1 MELKVNIGYTEL
13 WELIKRMP
21 SQQLD
26 LLFNDIASLKGKQKN
41 DIEPNKK
48 KLKLLL
54 LSGPV
59 ANDEN
64 IKLQDE
70 ARNYMAEWQIR
81 SF

>member
-70 ARNYMAEWQIR
+70 ARNYMEEWQIR